1 MLSPMPIALR
11 LLPLVLLLLLAL
23 LFLWQNLTPWIA
35 VVFLGTQLV
44 ELPLSLWILGA
55 FGLGIG
61 ISVGFG
67 LLLHWARHVKSGT
80 RNLVGET
87 AEPWDDTNWRDRA
100 TKQNSTDEDWTGRP
114 LNPPQPPKKVV
125 DAEFRVITPPMRN
138 LDDEDG

>member
-1 MLSPMPIALR
+1 MPSPMPIALR
-11 LLPLVLLLLLAL
+11 LLLLALLLLPAL
-23 LFLWQNLTPWIA
+23 LFLWQNLTPLVP
-35 VVFLGTQLV
+35 VVFLGTPLP

-61 ISVGFG
+61 ISVGVG
-67 LLLHWARHVKSGT
+67 LLLHWARRSKPTT
-80 RNLVGET
+80 RNLAGET
-87 AEPWDDTNWRDRA
+87 AEPWDDGHWQDRA
-100 TKQNSTDEDWTGRP
+100 TKQDSADEDWTGRP